1 MDGMVLTSDNQKKI
15 VTEIDAKLH
24 EQMSK
29 CELTGAT
36 QTFTPYFDVTLTE
49 DQKSNLIEVPMS
61 TLINYKVKND

>member
-36 QTFTPYFDVTLTE
+36 
-49 DQKSNLIEVPMS
+49 
-61 TLINYKVKND
+61 